1 MIQKNT
7 TILIADDNVTF
18 CRTIAHFLKSHF
30 DSITTVQVANGR
42 EALKK
47 TEELIPN
54 LVILDINMPEVSGF
68 EAALN
73 IKKNYPYIPIII
85 LTNYDE
91 NEYRLEAKKL
101 LVDAFIL
108 KENLISELPEVI
120 HTLLS
125 NHALHPLFHISG

>member
-1 MIQKNT
+1 MIQRNA

-18 CRTIAHFLKSHF
+18 RRTIVHFLKAHLVSVEV
-30 DSITTVQVANGR
+30 IQVTNGR
-42 EALKK
+42 EAILK
-47 TEELIPN
+47 TDELIPD

-68 EAALN
+68 EAALT
-73 IKKNYPYIPIII
+73 IKKNYPFIPIII

-91 NEYRLEAKKL
+91 NEYRLEAKKV

-120 HTLLS
+120 HAFLMSQASHPLS
-125 NHALHPLFHISG
+125 NISD

>member
-1 MIQKNT
+1 MIQRDA

-18 CRTIAHFLKSHF
+18 RRTIVHFLKAHLKSVEV
-30 DSITTVQVANGR
+30 IQVANGR
-42 EALKK
+42 EALKQ
-47 TEELIPN
+47 TDELIPD

-68 EAALN
+68 EAALT

-120 HTLLS
+120 QTLLS
-125 NHALHPLFHISG
+125 SNATHAFLNAAV